1 MTAEMT
7 SPACLSNSRRG
18 SVLLHIPR
26 GNSGLHAY
34 TCQKPEV
41 IRDSVTV
48 LHLRIYTCVCT
59 CRAIGSFER
68 EIERERATVALCFCR
83 QSHATVRFSNLRLR
97 VSLNMQLVIR
107 KFCSNFCLCTTR
119 QKRFVGFVTRHV
131 E

>member
-1 MTAEMT
+1 MT

-18 SVLLHIPR
+18 SVLLHVPR
-26 GNSGLHAY
+26 GSSGFHAY

-48 LHLRIYTCVCT
+48 LHPRIYTYVCA
-59 CRAIGSFER
+59 CRATSHSKEKER
-68 EIERERATVALCFCR
+68 ERERATVALCFRR
-83 QSHATVRFSNLRLR
+83 QSHATVRFSNQRLR
-97 VSLNMQLVIR
+97 VSLNMQSVIR

-119 QKRFVGFVTRHV
+119 QKRFVGLVTRHV

>member
-7 SPACLSNSRRG
+7 SPACLSNSRRD

-26 GNSGLHAY
+26 GNSGLLAY

-48 LHLRIYTCVCT
+48 LYPRIYTYVCT

-68 EIERERATVALCFCR
+68 ERERARATVALCFCR
-83 QSHATVRFSNLRLR
+83 QSHATVRFSNQQLR

-119 QKRFVGFVTRHV
+119 QKRFVGLVTRHV